1 MEERLKAANL
11 EMFKVRASSA
21 ALGKW
26 GQRAGGGLL
35 LQGGHFLKGLGTG
48 GDFRATWSLLVM
60 VAHYLCYK
68 LLISNPS

>member
-35 LQGGHFLKGLGTG
+35 LQGGRFLKGLGTG
-48 GDFRATWSLLVM
+48 GEFPSNMVTSGHGGSLPVLQTP
-60 VAHYLCYK
+60 
-68 LLISNPS
+68 N